1 MHFMQ
6 DGMQVNE
13 LESDAPEVLKLM
25 VKRGFG
31 KTDQN
36 QTVQFCGLVSPSPSE
51 AAIFL
56 PKGFSK
62 TASLDE
68 CKMVMRA
75 LAQYGSEFERRQLE
89 DEADT
94 GTTGL
99 LSIIAKLAADF
110 RENGFFTERQRMS
123 FRNAGKPDWAKT
135 VRKTTPLGAGGNQ
148 PVYSEIY
155 TSRSIDTRET
165 LLGRIHAAV
174 LREITDNHGWWL
186 DGMVARRNDFQRI
199 PIPSSNRRVWPTQ
212 IRQLR
217 AGLYASRSIRLA
229 NLLIKYLED
238 DRARANGSHLFGLN
252 DFHSVWERMLTST
265 LPNVLS
271 GMNEQLPFARYQPHH
286 LGMKHVDR
294 FMRTDII
301 AEEAGTYYLLDAK
314 YYLARDERT
323 LPGWGDVAKQIVYE
337 QALRRIVGPKTQV
350 VNAFVFPT
358 DASRHVA
365 FEQAEMLDRS
375 GRVCNDFPAIQ
386 MCGLDIM
393 EVMSC
398 YLSGTKIGKLAR
410 YFPVVAKP
418 ALETWPTS

>member
-6 DGMQVNE
+6 DGMPVTE
-13 LESDAPEVLKLM
+13 LQTNAPEVLKLM

-31 KTDQN
+31 KTDHN
-36 QTVQFCGLVSPSPSE
+36 QTVQFCGLVSPSLSE
-51 AAIFL
+51 TAIFL
-56 PKGFSK
+56 PKGISR
-62 TASLDE
+62 TASLYQS
-68 CKMVMRA
+68 KMVMRA
-75 LAQYGSEFERRQLE
+75 LAQYGSEIERRQLE

-99 LSIIAKLAADF
+99 LSVIAKLAADF
-110 RENGFFTERQRMS
+110 RENGFFTERQRLS
-123 FRNAGKPDWAKT
+123 FRNAGKPEWAKT
-135 VRKTTPLGAGGNQ
+135 VRKTIPLGAGGNQ

-155 TSRSIDTRET
+155 TSRAIDTRET

-174 LREITDNHGWWL
+174 LREISDNHGWWL
-186 DGMVARRNDFQRI
+186 DGMLARRNEFQRI

-217 AGLYASRSIRLA
+217 TSLYASRSIKLA
-229 NLLIKYLED
+229 NLLIKYLEAD
-238 DRARANGSHLFGLN
+238 SAHDSGNHVFGLN
-252 DFHSVWERMLTST
+252 DFHSVWERMLAAT
-265 LPNVLS
+265 LPNVFE

-286 LGMKHVDR
+286 PSWKHVDR

-323 LPGWGDVAKQIVYE
+323 LPGWSDVAKQIVYE
-337 QALRRIVGPKTQV
+337 QALRTIIGPETQV

-358 DASRHVA
+358 NASGHVR
-365 FEQAEMLDRS
+365 FTKAEMVDRS
-375 GRVCNDFPAIQ
+375 EGICHGFPTVRMYGI
-386 MCGLDIM
+386 DIM
-393 EVMSC
+393 DVMSC
-398 YLSGTKIGKLAR
+398 YLAGSKIGKLSG

-418 ALETWPTS
+418 ALEAWQTS